1 MVTDVFKVI
10 IKMNTAAAVTATIII
25 LIKFVLCRFHFPRRY
40 LFLLWIPIAVRLIL
54 PIVPQSPFGVYNS
67 PAEPRIN
74 FEFIGTDSQIGLKN
88 VTDSIA
94 AGGKNE
100 FLKDIGNS
108 RRSVSNEE
116 ILSYIWAAGVGLMLI
131 YGILSYIRLKNKLR
145 FAMKKEENI
154 YYTDKT
160 NSSFVFGITAPKI
173 YIPYKLSKSDE
184 QSIILHEKMHIKRLD
199 HIFKPFA
206 CILLAINWFNPIN
219 WISFFIFSSDMEYAC
234 DELAVLTLSDDKR
247 KIYLESILSQAS
259 VSRPKSIVYTICS
272 FSGAAKKRIKAIINF
287 KDMHTALK
295 IISIAVCLTLVLI
308 LCTDSPSHALKNN
321 KTHVAEKGTN
331 FSYAGNKQNTK
342 NDFSLNEQNITS
354 CESANTITSKE
365 TLLARKSTEKP
376 ETYTQ
381 KNTGAET
388 KTDISDPNEDSKNSD
403 TDIRTN
409 KYKINEDQNGNY
421 CFDVFTVISENNEK
435 PKISDIV
442 DELKNAGIVKSE
454 EKNANLKNSYIVD
467 KFSYKNNCR
476 NTNNNV
482 SSDASGNIS
491 MFFDMNSD
499 YYVNVTFKDSETK
512 EVVTEYGVLA
522 NKTNIYS
529 FMGFDKEKTYD
540 IELQGITNNEWKV
553 EGDYIIY

>member
-1 MVTDVFKVI
+1 
-10 IKMNTAAAVTATIII
+10 
-25 LIKFVLCRFHFPRRY
+25 
-40 LFLLWIPIAVRLIL
+40 
-54 PIVPQSPFGVYNS
+54 
-67 PAEPRIN
+67 
-74 FEFIGTDSQIGLKN
+74 
-88 VTDSIA
+88 
-94 AGGKNE
+94 
-100 FLKDIGNS
+100 
-108 RRSVSNEE
+108 
-116 ILSYIWAAGVGLMLI
+116 MLI

-173 YIPYKLSKSDE
+173 YIPYNLSKSDE

-219 WISFFIFSSDMEYAC
+219 WILFFMFSSDMEYAC
-234 DELAVLTLSDDKR
+234 DEFAVLTLSEDKR
-247 KIYLESILSQAS
+247 KIYLKSILSQAS
-259 VSRPKSIVYTICS
+259 VSQPKSVVYTICS

-295 IISIAVCLTLVLI
+295 VISIAACLTLALI

-321 KTHVAEKGTN
+321 KTYVAEKSTN
-331 FSYAGNKQNTK
+331 FSYDGNKQNTK

-354 CESANTITSKE
+354 RESANTIIPKE
-365 TLLARKSTEKP
+365 TLRAQKSAEKP
-376 ETYTQ
+376 DTYTP
-381 KNTGAET
+381 KNTGTET

-403 TDIRTN
+403 TDIKTN
-409 KYKINEDQNGNY
+409 KYKVTEDQNGNY
-421 CFDVFTVISENNEK
+421 CFDVFTVISKNNER
-435 PKISDIV
+435 PKISDI
-442 DELKNAGIVKSE
+442 ENEQKNAGIVKSE
-454 EKNANLKNSYIVD
+454 EKNANLKSSYIVD

-529 FMGFDKEKTYD
+529 FMGFDKEKSYD
-540 IELQGITNNEWKV
+540 IELQGITNNEWNV